1 MQKET
6 RLNYV
11 KDIIDAEDEFAKPID
26 VSKLPVFK
34 IDNCEVTFSNLTT
47 DTPKSGHSISV
58 LLPKDTEF
66 AVQDMKLR
74 QYFLQERQ
82 KTNDELENVKKCY
95 KKVSEADLLESQ
107 NSKYPIPE
115 SHVGRIKLSTQVTN
129 AVMFSD
135 NEKKRISKLS
145 ELKGDDTATVRYYR
159 VKDAYTGAGI
169 NPVVFRFNDKGE
181 KVTTFVSPKD
191 KVEKPLFVSSG
202 DIVNIKIRPYEKVNT
217 KTGEVTLRYN
227 LLSVEIVQTA
237 YERNG
242 GKSSSA
248 KHAQKEAP
256 DAVDLSGLANLFGS
270 VEEVETPKEKTVK
283 KEKVATKQP
292 AEEKKEVSEEIP
304 FNEGLKEEKKT
315 ETKAEEE
322 KSTDDMWADLE
333 KEFNI

>member
-11 KDIIDAEDEFAKPID
+11 KDIIDTEDEFAKPID

-34 IDNCEVTFSNLTT
+34 VDNCEVLFSTLTM

-66 AVQDMKLR
+66 AVQDTKLR
-74 QYFLQERQ
+74 QYFLKQRQEV
-82 KTNDELENVKKCY
+82 NDEIENVKKCY

-107 NSKYPIPE
+107 NTKYPIPE
-115 SHVGRIKLSTQVTN
+115 SHVGRIKLTTQVTN

-159 VKDAYTGAGI
+159 VKDAYTGVGI
-169 NPVVFRFNDKGE
+169 NPVIFKFNDKGE
-181 KVTTFVSPKD
+181 KVTTFISPKD
-191 KVEKPLFVSSG
+191 KIEKPLFVSSG

-217 KTGEVTLRYN
+217 KTDEITLRYN
-227 LLSVEIVQTA
+227 LLSIEIVQTA

-242 GKSSSA
+242 GKTSYA
-248 KHAQKEAP
+248 KHTQKEAP

-270 VEEVETPKEKTVK
+270 VEEVETPKEKPVK
-283 KEKVATKQP
+283 KTTKQP
-292 AEEKKEVSEEIP
+292 VEEKKEVSEEIP

-315 ETKAEEE
+315 ETKATAND